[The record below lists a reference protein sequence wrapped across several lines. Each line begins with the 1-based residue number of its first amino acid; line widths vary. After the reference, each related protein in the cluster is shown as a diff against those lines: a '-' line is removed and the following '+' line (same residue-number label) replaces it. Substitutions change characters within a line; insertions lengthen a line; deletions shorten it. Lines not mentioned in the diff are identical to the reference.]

1 MFLNIA
7 VFNEHDDFD
16 FWGSYLYNDYSC
28 HAFRNKIRN
37 LVSSKMC
44 QSKSII
50 ALKSNFVCYFL
61 ARISIL
67 QIVVAISTMV

>member
-1 MFLNIA
+1 MFLNIV
-7 VFNEHDDFD
+7 VFNEYGDFD
-16 FWGSYLYNDYSC
+16 FWDSNLYNDHFF

-44 QSKSII
+44 QGKWIMV
-50 ALKSNFVCYFL
+50 LKSNFECYFL

-67 QIVVAISTMV
+67 QMVFAIITMV